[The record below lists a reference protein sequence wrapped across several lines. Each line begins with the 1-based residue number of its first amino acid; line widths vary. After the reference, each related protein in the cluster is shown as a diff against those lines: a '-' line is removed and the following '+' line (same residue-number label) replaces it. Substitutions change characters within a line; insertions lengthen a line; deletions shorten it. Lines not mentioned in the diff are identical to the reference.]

1 MKLLSAIVFSARGYW
16 SYLGLAILAIAGMTA
31 SQLYTPLVVRRLT
44 DMAVNGDPRLAEEA
58 LFMGLTLLL
67 LYLAQA
73 ICSYGRSYLTH
84 FAAWHFVADLRLK
97 VYDKLQNLSMK
108 FYHDKQTGQLMSRII
123 NDTNNI
129 EVLIAHAVPDVIV
142 NVVIL
147 IGVSAILFWINPML
161 AVLSLLSVPLLIALS
176 IVFAKKVLPLFRK
189 AQVIMGELNANLQ
202 DNLSGMKEIQAFNR
216 HEKEYGKV
224 SNSARGHA
232 NAILGALKWSASY
245 GSSVQFLSN
254 TGVIIVIAYGGLLV
268 SLGTLPVADIVAFL
282 MYLALFFPPVTAL
295 ARVNEDLQTAI
306 AGAERVFEIMEE
318 DTDVKEAENPIVLD
332 SAKGRLRFENV
343 GFHYIDG
350 QEVLKNISVEIQP
363 GEIVALVGP
372 TGVGKTTFISL
383 VNRFYDPVDGAIYL
397 DGIDIKD
404 LELKSLRESISNV
417 IQDVF
422 LFNDS
427 IHENIAYGSPGATKE
442 SVIEAAKVA
451 RAHDFICGLEAGYDT
466 IIGERGVRL
475 SGGQKQRLSI
485 ARAVLR
491 NKPILIL
498 DEATASVDVETEH
511 LIQEAMDE
519 VMENRT
525 TIIIA
530 HRLSTIKKA
539 DKIIVLNEGIIEDIG
554 THEELTER
562 GGLYAHLNM
571 INRNV

>member
-1 MKLLSAIVFSARGYW
+1 MSARKYW
-16 SYLGLAILAIAGMTA
+16 FYLGVAILAIAGMTA

-58 LFMGLTLLL
+58 IFMGLTLLL
-67 LYLAQA
+67 LYLVQA
-73 ICSYGRSYLTH
+73 VCSYGRSYLTH

-142 NVVIL
+142 NVIIL
-147 IGVSAILFWINPML
+147 IGVSAILFWINPTL
-161 AVLSLLSVPLLIALS
+161 AFLSLVSVPVLVALSV
-176 IVFAKKVLPLFRK
+176 VFAKKVLPLFRK

-202 DNLSGMKEIQAFNR
+202 DNISGMKEIQAFNR

-224 SNSARGHA
+224 SDSARGHA
-232 NAILGALKWSASY
+232 NAVLGALKWSASY

-254 TGVIIVIAYGGLLV
+254 TGIIIVIAYGGVLV

-306 AGAERVFEIMEE
+306 AGAERVFEIIQE
-318 DTDVKEAENPIVLD
+318 DTDVKEVENPVILEN
-332 SAKGRLRFENV
+332 SKGHLRFDNV

-350 QEVLKNISVEIQP
+350 QEVLKNITIDIKP

-383 VNRFYDPVDGAIYL
+383 VNRFYDPIDGNIYL
-397 DGIDIKD
+397 DDINIKN
-404 LELKSLRESISNV
+404 LALTSLRNSISNV

-422 LFNDS
+422 LFNDT
-427 IHENIAYGSPGATKE
+427 IFENIAYGSPGATKE
-442 SVIEAAKVA
+442 DVIAAAKIA
-451 RAHDFICGLEAGYDT
+451 RAHEFICGLESEYDT

-519 VMENRT
+519 VMQNRT

-539 DKIIVLNEGIIEDIG
+539 DKIIVLNDGVIEDIG
-554 THEELTER
+554 THEELLQKD
-562 GGLYAHLNM
+562 GLYSQLNR
-571 INRNV
+571 INKNA